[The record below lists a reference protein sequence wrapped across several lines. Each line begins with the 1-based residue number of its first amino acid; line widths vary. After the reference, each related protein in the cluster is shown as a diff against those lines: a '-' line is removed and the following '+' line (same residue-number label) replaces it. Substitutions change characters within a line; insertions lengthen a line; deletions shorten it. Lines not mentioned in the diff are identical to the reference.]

1 MTLYLTEPRD
11 RIFVKRYRF
20 LSFAKN
26 ISKNVDKSLSGKYSQ
41 MPLDH
46 AKKAATN
53 ALKTTSK
60 RVI

>member
-1 MTLYLTEPRD
+1 M
-11 RIFVKRYRF
+11 
-20 LSFAKN
+20 
-26 ISKNVDKSLSGKYSQ
+26 SKNVDKSLSRKYSQ